1 MEIDRNAPATKGD
14 IADLDQRIEML
25 RAEVQHGYNDL
36 RETLRDSQ
44 TELLKAFYSF
54 GQSNSK
60 RFAELEGNEAAIR
73 SRLGTIEDRL
83 MELERRVITP
93 PPTQ

>member
-14 IADLDQRIEML
+14 VADLSERLEML
-25 RAEVQHGYNDL
+25 RTEVQHGYDDL
-36 RETLRDSQ
+36 REAIRDSQ
-44 TELLKAFYSF
+44 TEMLKAFYSF
-54 GQSNSK
+54 AQSNSK

-93 PPTQ
+93 PPH